1 MLPSLGRA
9 SALALFAVF
18 ALGCGTWA
26 QSSDHNNEDTIVNS
40 TTRTLETT
48 IKFTLGPVLS
58 GADPGGGDG
67 KSGKVTIL
75 ASESL
80 SPTNHA
86 RSSATYTLPA
96 GAITVNAEGRTFT
109 TTHPS
114 KMTIKLG
121 SMADILTLIF
131 TTNVRGAVVTLTSTT
146 FLESGSWTAAVLKHP
161 EVFKR
166 SPQKLTAAES
176 ATEPGSK
183 VQYVYDGKT
192 VLGLS
197 GSASNADTEDPVLPD
212 DLDQ

>member
-1 MLPSLGRA
+1 MLSSLGRV
-9 SALALFAVF
+9 SALTLFAIF

-26 QSSDHNNEDTIVNS
+26 QSSDNNDNEDTIVHS
-40 TTRTLETT
+40 TTRTLEIT
-48 IKFTLGPVLS
+48 IKFTLGPLLS
-58 GADPGGGDG
+58 GADPGGADG

-86 RSSATYTLPA
+86 SNSATYTLPA
-96 GAITVNAEGRTFT
+96 GAIKVNVEGRTFT
-109 TTHPS
+109 TTSPS

-121 SMADILTLIF
+121 SMADTLTLIF
-131 TTNVRGAVVTLTSTT
+131 TANVHGAVTLTSTT

-161 EVFKR
+161 EVFKP

-183 VQYVYDGKT
+183 LQYLYDGKT